1 MSNPLEPGEPL
12 KPIHSGSLEAQVHPQ
27 SELLP
32 YDSAITRAEKEVRY
46 AVGAQSDARS
56 ESMVRNGDPKEAPA
70 APTDHLPSGRQ
81 KGVAPIKS
89 ELVSIS
95 RMYGRRAHISS
106 DT

>member
-12 KPIHSGSLEAQVHPQ
+12 KPIHSESLEAQVHPQ

-32 YDSAITRAEKEVRY
+32 NDSATTRAEKEVRH
-46 AVGAQSDARS
+46 AIGAQSDARS
-56 ESMVRNGDPKEAPA
+56 ESVVGNGVPKEAPMA
-70 APTDHLPSGRQ
+70 HIDRHSSNRQ

-89 ELVSIS
+89 ESVNIS
-95 RMYGRRAHISS
+95 RICGRRAHISS